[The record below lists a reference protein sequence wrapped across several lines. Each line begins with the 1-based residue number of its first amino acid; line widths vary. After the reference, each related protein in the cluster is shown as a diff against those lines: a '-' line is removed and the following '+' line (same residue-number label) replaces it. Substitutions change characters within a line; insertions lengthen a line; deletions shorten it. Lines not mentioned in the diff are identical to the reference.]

1 MIIQRMH
8 VDHVSSVFGSLTQR
22 IGLNIPVAELEV
34 ELSKTL
40 TAHTANFC
48 NVVGLRGKRD
58 LNHLDPTDIECTLLL
73 RLSQMGLMS
82 S

>member
-1 MIIQRMH
+1 MH

-40 TAHTANFC
+40 TAYTANYC
-48 NVVGLRGKRD
+48 NGEEKGKRD
-58 LNHLDPTDIECTLLL
+58 LNHLDLTDIECTLLIPTA
-73 RLSQMGLMS
+73 S
-82 S
+82 